1 MNKGFRE
8 ILVISGKG
16 GTGKTTL
23 TSSFALLPPEKVIV
37 DADVDAPD
45 LHIILKPQM
54 VEAQRFMGGKVAR
67 IDPEKCDGCG
77 ICRELCRYHAISPN
91 FQVDPIACDG
101 CALCY
106 FACPRDAVNLEEKEA
121 GTWFLSHSRGGP
133 MTHARLYPGEE
144 NSGKLVTV
152 IRNRAKELAQEEGYP
167 LILIDGPPGIGC
179 PVISA
184 TTGVDQV
191 LVVTEP
197 TPSGQHD
204 LERVVEL
211 AHHFEARVQVCVN
224 QWDINPQR
232 TQEIEEWCR
241 ERGIEVIGRI
251 PFSRDVP
258 KIQAQGKAPV
268 EGNGPVAQVIMEIW
282 KNILELEVE

>member
-1 MNKGFRE
+1 MKGFRE

-23 TSSFALLPPEKVIV
+23 SSSFALLPPRKVVV

-45 LHIILKPQM
+45 LHIILKPQV
-54 VEAQRFMGGKVAR
+54 VEAQRFMGGKVAK
-67 IDPEKCDGCG
+67 IDADKCDGCG
-77 ICRELCRYHAISPN
+77 LCRELCRYDAISPE
-91 FQVDPIACDG
+91 FKVDSLACEG

-106 FACPRDAVNLEEKEA
+106 FACPNEAVVLEDREA
-121 GTWFLSHSRGGP
+121 GMWFLSNSRAGP

-152 IRNRAKELAQEEGYP
+152 VRNRAKELAQDEGYD

-179 PVISA
+179 PVLSSI
-184 TTGVDQV
+184 TGVDQV

-197 TPSGQHD
+197 TPAGQHD
-204 LERVVEL
+204 LGRVVEL
-211 AHHFEARVQVCVN
+211 AAHFQARVQVCIN
-224 QWDINPQR
+224 QWDISPER
-232 TQEIEEWCR
+232 TGEIEEWCR
-241 ERGIEVIGRI
+241 QMGVEVVGKL

-258 KIQAQGKAPV
+258 QLQNQGKAPV
-268 EGNGPVAQVIMEIW
+268 EGDGEVATLIEEIW
-282 KNILELEVE
+282 EKMLEVE

>member
-1 MNKGFRE
+1 MTKEFRE

-23 TSSFALLPPEKVIV
+23 ASSFALLPPEKVVV

-45 LHIILKPQM
+45 LHIILKPQ
-54 VEAQRFMGGKVAR
+54 VLEAQRFMGGRVAK
-67 IDPEKCDGCG
+67 IDPHKCDQCG
-77 ICRELCRYHAISPN
+77 ICRDLCRYDAIDPN
-91 FQVDPIACDG
+91 FQVDSVACDG

-106 FACPRDAVNLEEKEA
+106 FACPKEAVTLEEKEA
-121 GTWFLSHSRGGP
+121 GTWFLSRSRGGP

-152 IRNRAKELAQEEGYP
+152 IRNRAQELAQEEGYYI
-167 LILIDGPPGIGC
+167 ILIDGPPGIGC

-184 TTGVDQV
+184 MTGVDQI
-191 LVVTEP
+191 LIVTEP

-204 LERVVEL
+204 LGRAVEL
-211 AHHFEARVQVCVN
+211 SRHFEARVKVCIN
-224 QWDINPQR
+224 QWDINAQR
-232 TQEIEEWCR
+232 TEEIEDWC
-241 ERGIEVIGRI
+241 ENMGVEVVGRI

-258 KIQAQGKAPV
+258 RLQAQGKAPV

-282 KNILELEVE
+282 KNLLEVE

>member
-23 TSSFALLPPEKVIV
+23 ASSFALLPPEKVVV

-45 LHIILKPQM
+45 LHIILKPQ
-54 VEAQRFMGGKVAR
+54 VLEAQRFMGGRVAG
-67 IDPEKCDGCG
+67 IDPDKRDGCG
-77 ICRELCRYHAISPN
+77 LCRELCRYDAITPHYR
-91 FQVDPIACDG
+91 VDPLACDG

-106 FACPRDAVNLEEKEA
+106 FACPREAITLREKEA
-121 GTWFLSHSRGGP
+121 GMWFLSRSRGGP

-152 IRNRAKELAQEEGYP
+152 IRNRAKELAQEEGLE

-184 TTGVDQV
+184 MTGVDQV

-197 TPSGQHD
+197 TPSGHHD

-211 AHHFEARVQVCVN
+211 AWGFQARVQVCIN

-232 TQEIEEWCR
+232 TEEIERWCGD
-241 ERGIEVIGRI
+241 RGVEVIGRI
-251 PFSRDVP
+251 PFSPEVP
-258 KIQAQGKAPV
+258 RLQAQSKAPV
-268 EGNGPVAQVIMEIW
+268 EEEGPGAETIIEIW
-282 KNILELEVE
+282 KNLLEVE